1 MSNDDPFASSESDR
15 TFLMPSPGQR
25 AARAAPEGDPPAAA
39 GFAGGQE
46 PQVPVEALIPNA
58 GLNPLII
65 AASPLLN
72 AVPQLRASLTH
83 PNPIGLRETLAQG
96 IRAFESKAKASGVE
110 PQKVIGAR
118 YVLCTFLDETAA
130 STPWGGSGVWG
141 KQSLL
146 VMFHNETWGGE
157 KVFQLMAKLAE
168 NPGANRDLLELL
180 FVVLALGF
188 EGRYR
193 VLDNGRAQ
201 LELLRERLL
210 VMLRNQRGEYER
222 ELSPH
227 WRGIEAKRN
236 VMSLLPMWV
245 VIAVAGL
252 LAIGLYLGL
261 SMSLNAKSDP
271 VFAEIQALRAKA
283 LAPAPKVVAAA
294 PKPRMAGFL
303 EPEIKEGLVAV
314 GDFGDRSIITIKGDG
329 FFDPGSATVADKV
342 LPLLVRIGEAL
353 NSVQGAVLITGHTDN
368 QPIRSARFPSNWHL
382 SQERALA
389 VQQLLARSVKPE
401 RIKSEGRAE
410 SEPVAENSTAAGRAK
425 NRRVEITLFVA
436 KPGT

>member
-1 MSNDDPFASSESDR
+1 MSNDDPFAAPEPDR

-25 AARAAPEGDPPAAA
+25 AARGALEGEPAAGMA
-39 GFAGGQE
+39 GMHE

-83 PNPIGLRETLAQG
+83 PNPLGLRETLTQG
-96 IRAFESKAKASGVE
+96 IRAFEAKAKASGVDA
-110 PQKVIGAR
+110 QKVIAAR

-146 VMFHNETWGGE
+146 VIFHNETWGGE

-180 FVVLALGF
+180 YVVLALGF

-193 VLDNGRAQ
+193 VLDNGRSQ

-227 WRGIEAKRN
+227 WRGVEARKN
-236 VMSLLPMWV
+236 VMSMLPMWV
-245 VIAVAGL
+245 VLAIAGL
-252 LAIGLYLGL
+252 LAIGIYFGL
-261 SMSLNAKSDP
+261 SINLNAKSDP
-271 VFAEIQALRAKA
+271 VYAEIQALRAKTT
-283 LAPAPKVVAAA
+283 VAAGPRPGNAA
-294 PKPRMAGFL
+294 PKPPLAGLL
-303 EPEIKEGLVAV
+303 EPGIKAGLVGV
-314 GDFGDRSIITIKGDG
+314 GDYGDRSVITIKGDG
-329 FFDPGSATVADKV
+329 FFEPGSATVADKV

-353 NSVQGAVLITGHTDN
+353 NSVQGSVLIAGHTDN

-389 VQQLLARSVKPE
+389 VQRLLGASVKPE
-401 RIKSEGRAE
+401 RMKAEGRAE
-410 SEPVAENSTAAGRAK
+410 SEPVAGNATPADRAK

-436 KPGT
+436 QPGN

>member
-1 MSNDDPFASSESDR
+1 
-15 TFLMPSPGQR
+15 
-25 AARAAPEGDPPAAA
+25 
-39 GFAGGQE
+39 
-46 PQVPVEALIPNA
+46 
-58 GLNPLII
+58 
-65 AASPLLN
+65 
-72 AVPQLRASLTH
+72 
-83 PNPIGLRETLAQG
+83 
-96 IRAFESKAKASGVE
+96 
-110 PQKVIGAR
+110 
-118 YVLCTFLDETAA
+118 
-130 STPWGGSGVWG
+130 VWG

-401 RIKSEGRAE
+401 RMKSEGRAE